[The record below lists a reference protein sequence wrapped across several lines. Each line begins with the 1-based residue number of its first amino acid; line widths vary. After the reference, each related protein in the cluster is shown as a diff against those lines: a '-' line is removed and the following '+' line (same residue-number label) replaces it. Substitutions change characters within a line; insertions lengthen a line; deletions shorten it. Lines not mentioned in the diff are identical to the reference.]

1 MAKPVVCLA
10 TPADP
15 NDQTCRSR
23 DAFEHELSIFGWSS
37 SSIEFHAYYGYYD
50 KKLLKAVADQ
60 AVQKAEAAMKAGQ
73 PAAIVAAGVVATTI
87 LQGKTKSVPIIQAV
101 GGSKPGTPA
110 KNVTGFYFDAIQTS
124 KDQLDKL
131 SRNSEVTVLYDST
144 NAPSKA
150 AWKALKSYAGQK
162 YPNLKV
168 TPRDIQDLGKLK
180 PGHIN
185 GSFMLIPNTMFY
197 NRCSEI
203 TDLVDQSKVPAI
215 YPEREYKKA
224 HKKRAG
230 IAVHGHH
237 VPLTYRLAAHY
248 VDSIL
253 DGTLTVKNLPN
264 FKEAV
269 TDRFELDQTVVLKG
283 PSQPQPAKR
292 KK

>member
-1 MAKPVVCLA
+1 MAKPIVCLV

-15 NDQTCRSR
+15 NDQTSKSR
-23 DAFEHELSIFGWSS
+23 DAFEHELSNVGWSS
-37 SSIEFHAYYGYYD
+37 PSIEFHAYYGYYD
-50 KKLLKAVADQ
+50 KKLLKAVADK
-60 AVQKAEAAMKAGQ
+60 AVKKAEAAIKAGR

-87 LQGKTKSVPIIQAV
+87 LQGMTKSVPIIQAV
-101 GGSKPGTPA
+101 GGSKPSMPA

-131 SRNSEVTVLYDST
+131 SGNDEVTVLYDST

-150 AWKALKSYAGQK
+150 AWKALQSYAKQK
-162 YPNLKV
+162 YRKLKV
-168 TPRDIQDLGKLK
+168 TPRDVQDLGKLK
-180 PGHIN
+180 SSHIN

-197 NRCSEI
+197 NRCNEI

-224 HKKRAG
+224 HKKTAG
-230 IAVHGHH
+230 ITVHGHH

-253 DGTLTVKNLPN
+253 DGTLTVKNLPE

-269 TDRFELDQTVVLKG
+269 TDKHELDKTVVLKG
-283 PSQPQPAKR
+283 PSQSKSTKR

>member
-1 MAKPVVCLA
+1 MAKPIVCLV

-15 NDQTCRSR
+15 NDQTRESR
-23 DAFEHELSIFGWSS
+23 DAFEHELSNFGWSS
-37 SSIEFHAYYGYYD
+37 PRFEFHAYYGYYD
-50 KKLLKAVADQ
+50 KKILKAVADK
-60 AVQKAEAAMKAGQ
+60 AVKKAEAAMKAGQ

-87 LQGKTKSVPIIQAV
+87 LQDMTKSVPIIQAV
-101 GGSKPGTPA
+101 GGSKPGVPA

-131 SRNSEVTVLYDST
+131 SEYNEVTVLYNST

-150 AWKALKSYAGQK
+150 AWKALQSYAK
-162 YPNLKV
+162 ETHPKLKV
-168 TPRDIQDLGKLK
+168 TPRDVQDLGKLK
-180 PGHIN
+180 PSHIN

-224 HKKRAG
+224 HKKTAG

-237 VPLTYRLAAHY
+237 VPLTYRLAANY

-253 DGTLTVKNLPN
+253 AGSLTVKNLPE

-269 TDRFELDQTVVLKG
+269 TDKHELDKTVVRKG
-283 PSQPQPAKR
+283 PSQSKSTKR

>member
-1 MAKPVVCLA
+1 MTKPIVCLV

-15 NDQTCRSR
+15 NDQTRKSR
-23 DAFEHELSIFGWSS
+23 DAFEHELSHFGWSS
-37 SSIEFHAYYGYYD
+37 PRFEFHAYYGYYD
-50 KKLLKAVADQ
+50 NKILKAVADK
-60 AVQKAEAAMKAGQ
+60 AVKKAEAAMKAGQ
-73 PAAIVAAGVVATTI
+73 PAAIVAAGVMATTI
-87 LQGKTKSVPIIQAV
+87 LQGMTKSVPIIQAV
-101 GGSKPGTPA
+101 GGSKPGMPP

-131 SRNSEVTVLYDST
+131 SENNEVTVLYDST
-144 NAPSKA
+144 NTPSKA
-150 AWKALKSYAGQK
+150 AWKALQSYAKQT

-168 TPRDIQDLGKLK
+168 TPRDVQDLGKLK
-180 PGHIN
+180 PSHIN
-185 GSFMLIPNTMFY
+185 GSFMLIPSTMFY
-197 NRCSEI
+197 NRCDEI
-203 TDLVDQSKVPAI
+203 ADLVDQSKVPAI

-224 HKKRAG
+224 HKKTAA

-253 DGTLTVKNLPN
+253 AGTLTVKNLPK

-269 TDRFELDQTVVLKG
+269 TDKFELDQTAVLKG
-283 PSQPQPAKR
+283 SSQSQSTKR